1 MKKMLS
7 VALVGLI
14 VVASMGAAF
23 AGIMQSPSE
32 VLAGITGKTT
42 EEVFEL
48 REEGSTCGQLAMD
61 LEVWEE
67 FKQANLE
74 VRKARLEYMVEEGK
88 ITQEKADEILA
99 TIESGDCG
107 TPGEKM
113 MGQGNRIGFGR
124 DLGKEG
130 RHGSAD
136 GEGNGNK
143 HGNKHGNQGG
153 NRKGNGRGNQ

>member
-7 VALVGLI
+7 VGLVGLI
-14 VVASMGAAF
+14 VVASMGVAF
-23 AGIMQSPSE
+23 AGMMQSPSE

-42 EEVFEL
+42 EEVVEL
-48 REEGSTCGQLAMD
+48 RGEGSTFGHLAVE

-74 VRKARLEYMVEEGK
+74 ARKARLEYMVEEGK

-99 TIESGDCG
+99 AIEDGDCG

-113 MGQGNRIGFGR
+113 MGQENRIGFGR
-124 DLGKEG
+124 DLDKEG

-143 HGNKHGNQGG
+143 HGNQGG